1 MTFIG
6 NVASETRMRRLKRLS
21 LVLVLLIL
29 VALGGGWAFLAAS
42 LPQTTGQLEL
52 PGLEHPVSV
61 VRDAA
66 GVPTIKADSSHDL
79 YLALGFVHAQD
90 RLWQMDLQRRATQ
103 GRLSEILGA
112 TTLPTDRFMRT
123 LGLYRHAAAGV
134 AFLSPEFKDVL
145 DAYAQGVN
153 DFLASGKALPIEFTV
168 LNYRPDPWVPAD
180 SLVVG
185 KLFDLQLAGNYRE
198 ELLQAKLA
206 QTLSADQ
213 IHELFPD
220 YPKDGPVA
228 LARLAELTRGL
239 PLGPL
244 LAALPDDLG
253 PKRASNDWVVDGAHS
268 VTGKPL
274 LANDPH
280 LDYSAPLI
288 WYLARLEAPNLTLAG
303 ATVAG
308 SPALILGHNDRIA
321 WGYTTTNADVEDVF
335 VEKTDPADPSHYQ
348 TPDGTAPFDT
358 FQEQIGVKGQ
368 APETLTVRTT
378 RHGPVISDLAGPLYK
393 ADSGTVLALQ
403 TSYLIDDDRSSE
415 AQWRVGLARGWPSWV
430 EALRLFTAP
439 MQNMVYADHDGN
451 IGFFAPGQ
459 IPIRKKGDGTAPV
472 PGWTGEY
479 DWGGWVPFEELPQ
492 AFNPPAGHIATA
504 NNKIVPDS
512 YPYLLTHDWDLPYRV
527 ERIESGLADTPRQ
540 SIESSAA
547 LQGDLVSL
555 TARHLVPLML
565 ASEPADARAK
575 QAMDLLAHW
584 DAKMQADR
592 PEPLIFIAWLRAL
605 GKHLY
610 QPALGEQFAQY
621 WGPTPLATEGVLT
634 QHQHW
639 CGEGGCPAAL
649 QAALTDALGELT
661 ARYGTDMTAWRWG
674 AAHPALF
681 AHPIFHHLPIL
692 NRIFDRQVPADG
704 GADTVEAGAF
714 RFGNPDGPYTDM
726 HGPALRA
733 IYDLGD
739 LDKSVFLTA
748 LGQSAHVL
756 SPHYAD
762 LLPRWRAFDW
772 LRLPHDPEGETLTL
786 VPPKS

>member
-1 MTFIG
+1 
-6 NVASETRMRRLKRLS
+6 MRWLKRTS

-29 VALGGGWAFLAAS
+29 VALGGGWAFLASS
-42 LPQTTGQLEL
+42 LPQTTGQLML
-52 PGLEHPVSV
+52 PGLEHSVSV
-61 VRDAA
+61 VRDGA

-112 TTLPTDRFMRT
+112 ATLGTDRFMRT

-134 AFLSPEFKDVL
+134 PFMSPEFKDVL

-153 DFLASGKALPIEFTV
+153 DFLASGKSLPIEFTL
-168 LNYRPDPWVPAD
+168 LNYRPDPWTPAD

-185 KLFDLQLAGNYRE
+185 KLFDLQLAGNYRG
-198 ELLQAKLA
+198 ELLHAKLV

-228 LARLAELTRGL
+228 LAKLADLTRGL

-244 LAALPDDLG
+244 LAALPADVG

-335 VEKTDPADPSHYQ
+335 VEKTDPADASHYL

-358 FQEQIGVKGQ
+358 FQEQIRVKGQ
-368 APETLTVRTT
+368 APETLTIRTT

-393 ADSGTVLALQ
+393 ADGGTVLALQ
-403 TSYLIDDDRSSE
+403 TSFLIDDDRSSE

-479 DWGGWVPFEELPQ
+479 DWNGWIPFEELPQ
-492 AFNPPAGHIATA
+492 AFNPPSGHIATA

-512 YPYLLTHDWDLPYRV
+512 YPYLLTHDWDVPYRI
-527 ERIESGLADTPRQ
+527 ERIESGLAETPRQ

-565 ASEPADARAK
+565 ASAPADARAK
-575 QAMDLLAHW
+575 QAMDLLSHW

-605 GKHLY
+605 NKHLY
-610 QPALGEQFAQY
+610 QPALGEQFETY
-621 WGPTPLATEGVLT
+621 WGITPIATEGVLT
-634 QHQHW
+634 NHQHW

-649 QAALTDALGELT
+649 QAALKDALDELG
-661 ARYGTDMTAWRWG
+661 AQYGADMTAWRWG
-674 AAHPALF
+674 TAHPALF

-692 NRIFDRQVPADG
+692 RQIFDRQVPADG
-704 GADTVEAGAF
+704 GTDTVEAGAF

-772 LRLPHDPEGETLTL
+772 LRLPHDPQGETLTL

>member
-1 MTFIG
+1 
-6 NVASETRMRRLKRLS
+6 MRWLKRTS
-21 LVLVLLIL
+21 LVLVLLIV
-29 VALGGGWAFLAAS
+29 VALGGGWAYLASS
-42 LPQTTGQLEL
+42 LPQTTGELML
-52 PGLEHPVSV
+52 PGLERPVTV
-61 VRDAA
+61 IRDAA
-66 GVPTIKADSSHDL
+66 GVPTIRADSQHDL

-90 RLWQMDLQRRATQ
+90 RLWQMDLQRRVTQ
-103 GRLSEILGA
+103 GRLSEIFGA
-112 TTLPTDRFMRT
+112 VALDTDRFMRT

-134 AFLSPEFKDVL
+134 PFMSPEFKGVL

-153 DFLASGKALPIEFTV
+153 DFLASGKSLPIEFTL
-168 LNYRPDPWVPAD
+168 LNYRPDPWAPGD
-180 SLVVG
+180 SLVIG
-185 KLFDLQLAGNYRE
+185 KLFDLQLAGNYRD
-198 ELLQAKLA
+198 ELLHAKLA
-206 QTLSADQ
+206 ETLSADQ

-228 LARLAELTRGL
+228 LAKLAELTRGL
-239 PLGPL
+239 PLGHL
-244 LAALPDDLG
+244 LAALPDEVG
-253 PKRASNDWVVDGAHS
+253 PKRASNNWVVDGAHS

-303 ATVAG
+303 VTVAG

-335 VEKTDPADPSHYQ
+335 VEKIDPADPTHYL
-348 TPDGTAPFDT
+348 TPGGSAPFDT
-358 FQEQIGVKGQ
+358 FQEQIPVKGA
-368 APETLTVRTT
+368 APETLTIRAT
-378 RHGPVISDLAGPLYK
+378 RHGPVISDLAGPMTR
-393 ADSGTVLALQ
+393 AETGTVLALE
-403 TSYLIDDDRSSE
+403 TSFLIDDDRSSE

-439 MQNMVYADHDGN
+439 MQNMVYADRDGN

-459 IPIRKKGDGTAPV
+459 IPIRKKGDGTVPV

-479 DWGGWVPFEELPQ
+479 DWNGWVPFEELPQ
-492 AFNPPAGHIATA
+492 AFNPPSGHIATA

-512 YPYLLTHDWDLPYRV
+512 YPYLLTYDWNTPFRV
-527 ERIESGLADTPRQ
+527 ERIEAGLAETPRQ
-540 SIESSAA
+540 SIDSSAA
-547 LQGDLVSL
+547 IQADVVSL
-555 TARHLVPLML
+555 TAKHLLPLML
-565 ASEPADARAK
+565 ASEAADPRAK

-584 DAKMQADR
+584 DAKMLADR
-592 PEPLIFIAWLRAL
+592 PEPLIFTAWLRAL
-605 GKHLY
+605 NKHLY
-610 QPALGEQFAQY
+610 QPALGDLFERY
-621 WGPTPLATEGVLT
+621 WGTNALATEGVLT
-634 QHQHW
+634 SHQHW

-649 QAALTDALGELT
+649 QASLKDALDELT
-661 ARYGTDMTAWRWG
+661 QHYGADMNAWRWG
-674 AAHPALF
+674 TAHPALF
-681 AHPIFHHLPIL
+681 AHPIFHRLPIL

-704 GADTVEAGAF
+704 GVDTVNAGAF
-714 RFGNPDGPYTDM
+714 QFANPDAPYTDI
-726 HGPALRA
+726 HGPTLRA
-733 IYDLGD
+733 IYDLND

-772 LRLPHDPEGETLTL
+772 LRLPHDAHGDTLSL